1 MNTVLLRFSVKGVKN
16 LSNNTSIDFYK
27 KTIRKNSVIDLKNRR
42 IKARNFFNIYENTK
56 FNNI

>member
-42 IKARNFFNIYENTK
+42 IKAILE
-56 FNNI
+56 